1 MVLPRTLRRI
11 EYYAFKGCGRLQD
24 IELPDGLEYV
34 GKQAFCES
42 GLRGLAVPPAL
53 NLADFFAFASCR
65 DLKRVEFREGREV
78 LGRTDKEADYWN
90 MLLRDC
96 EAEEV
101 VLPGTLREISPRVFA
116 DCDALRT
123 VLVARGCR
131 ARVRKLV
138 GKGVKVQKM

>member
-1 MVLPRTLRRI
+1 MTLPRTLRRI
-11 EYYAFKGCGRLQD
+11 EYYAFKGCGRLQS
-24 IELPDGLEYV
+24 IWLPDGLEYV
-34 GKQAFCES
+34 GKQAFYES
-42 GLRGLAVPPAL
+42 GLRSLAVPVGL
-53 NLADFFAFASCR
+53 NAVDFFAFASCR
-65 DLKRVEFREGREV
+65 DLRRVEFREGREA

-90 MLLRDC
+90 MLFRDC
-96 EAEEV
+96 AAEEV

-138 GKGVKVQKM
+138 GKDVKVQKM